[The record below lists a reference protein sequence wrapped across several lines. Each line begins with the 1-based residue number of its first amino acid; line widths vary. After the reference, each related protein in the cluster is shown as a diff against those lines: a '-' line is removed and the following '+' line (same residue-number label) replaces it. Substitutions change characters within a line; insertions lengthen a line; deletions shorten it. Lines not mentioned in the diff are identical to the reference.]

1 MSQTLE
7 RATFLCTY
15 VDNFL
20 LALQSKILS
29 CVQLCLNVD
38 FMCNLSG
45 SGRYHNDVGGML
57 PLIFNL
63 MQICVALVHGFKAI
77 SHQLSQKIVE

>member
-1 MSQTLE
+1 MKF
-7 RATFLCTY
+7 AKWKTY
-15 VDNFL
+15 GSMKCSFF
-20 LALQSKILS
+20 ALQP
-29 CVQLCLNVD
+29 NVD

-77 SHQLSQKIVE
+77 SHQLSQKLKNIDAIV